1 MENRYLF
8 KGKRIDNG
16 EWEVGSLVILPDKKV
31 EICNRAINPPDSDP
45 MWGRCVVTHYVDPN
59 TICQCTGLRDKNGN
73 LIWENDIVK
82 GKYLNK
88 GKLYRLIG
96 EIKYACQ
103 AYRIEGVKQ
112 YKGYYAEL
120 DKTYEVIG
128 NVFDNPKLLKNELEN
143 EDEYD
148 LEEI

>member
-1 MENRYLF
+1 MEDRYLF

-16 EWEVGSLVILPDKKV
+16 EWEIGSLISMPYGRYMIDRV
-31 EICNRAINPPDSDP
+31 ADSRRFRVMIDP
-45 MWGRCVVTHYVDPN
+45 S
-59 TICQCTGLRDKNGN
+59 TICQCTGLRDKNNN
-73 LIWENDIVK
+73 LIWENDVVK